1 MFSEMLSNA
10 LYSII
15 CLNLVGNLFCFVLE
29 DWRTLFFQD
38 NFRKYVSDLLEL
50 PSNESKRRYLQD
62 AFDGLFDGT
71 LQNKNPN
78 AFDARFNDTNFKAS
92 KEAKKHFQT
101 RFQQFLVKTSG
112 IFCLK

>member
-1 MFSEMLSNA
+1 MS
-10 LYSII
+10 
-15 CLNLVGNLFCFVLE
+15 G
-29 DWRTLFFQD
+29 
-38 NFRKYVSDLLEL
+38 LLEL

-92 KEAKKHFQT
+92 KEAKKHFK
-101 RFQQFLVKTSG
+101 RKFQQFLVKTSG
-112 IFCLK
+112 ILCLK